1 MYYNKSNQKL
11 KGNDDLKIEWKTCFR
26 LGLSIFL
33 LYLCIHYWGFIAGLA
48 GAVFSAAFP
57 LLLGIIIAYV
67 INLPMAAF
75 EKHYFPNHNT
85 KFIQKTR
92 RPVCMCASFITVIAV
107 IALVMLLMIPQ
118 LVSCVMVIIKEF
130 PVVFQKIVV
139 FLEDRHILSEDIAV
153 FLSSIDWQSRIS
165 EIISILTSGIG
176 NVMSTVFSMITTIF
190 SGAVTALLSTI
201 FSIYLLADKDRLLRQ
216 INHLLDRYC
225 KPQWT
230 EKVRHVCDIINDCF
244 RRFIIGQCTE
254 AVILGALC
262 SLGMTLL
269 QFPYA
274 LMVGTLIGFT
284 ALIPVAGAYIGAGVG
299 AFMILTVSPI
309 KALLFLAFI
318 VLLQQLEGNLIYPKV
333 VGSSIGLPGI
343 WVLAAVTIGG
353 GIFGVVGML
362 FGVPIAAA
370 AYRLLEED
378 VHKFDEPENS
388 GKENDTETSSDTEA
402 PPDLPAS
409 SNPPEAA
416 VSAQSSK

>member
-1 MYYNKSNQKL
+1 M
-11 KGNDDLKIEWKTCFR
+11 
-26 LGLSIFL
+26 SIFI
-33 LYLCIHYWGFIAGLA
+33 LYLCIHYWGTIAGLA
-48 GAVFSAAFP
+48 GAIFSAGFP
-57 LLLGIIIAYV
+57 LLLGIVIAYV

-75 EKHYFPNHNT
+75 EKYYFPNHSS
-85 KFIQKTR
+85 KFVQKSR
-92 RPVCMCASFITVIAV
+92 RPVCMLASFITVIAV
-107 IALVMLLMIPQ
+107 IALIMLLMIPQ
-118 LVSCVMVIIKEF
+118 LVSCIMVIIKEF

-139 FLEDRHILSEDIAV
+139 FLEDHHILSEDIAV
-153 FLSSIDWQSRIS
+153 FLSSIDWKSKIS
-165 EIISILTSGIG
+165 EIIGILTSGIG

-201 FSIYLLADKDRLLRQ
+201 FSIYLLADKDHLLRQ
-216 INHLLDRYC
+216 LNHLLDRYC
-225 KPQWT
+225 KPRWT
-230 EKVRHVCDIINDCF
+230 EKVRYISTIVNDCF

-254 AVILGALC
+254 AVILGVLC

-274 LMVGTLIGFT
+274 LMVGTLIAFT

-299 AFMILTVSPI
+299 AFMILTVSPF
-309 KALLFLAFI
+309 KALLFLIFI

-370 AYRLLEED
+370 AYRILDED
-378 VHKFDEPENS
+378 VHKFDEPDSTDKAADTDDSSEAQVQPETDSDS
-388 GKENDTETSSDTEA
+388 GTAEVVTSPA
-402 PPDLPAS
+402 AS
-409 SNPPEAA
+409 S
-416 VSAQSSK
+416 K